1 MKLEEFLTDE
11 NIKLNL
17 GSRKKASVIGEL
29 VELLPVGES
38 IKSMLKDNLLKRE
51 KMGSTGV
58 GKGIAIPHCRSVLV
72 DKLTIIIGRSKRGI
86 DFDAQDGK
94 PVHLLFLVV
103 APPQPQPLEYL
114 VILGEIAKLSKKI
127 VKHPDILKIDEK
139 EKFLNVLFDIERK
152 LEKRRR

>member
-1 MKLEEFLTDE
+1 MKLGEFLTE
-11 NIKLNL
+11 KNIKLNL
-17 GSRKKASVIGEL
+17 ASKKKAGVIGEL
-29 VELLPVGES
+29 VELLSVGER

-72 DKLTIIIGRSKRGI
+72 DKLTVIIGRSKRGI
-86 DFDAQDGK
+86 DYDAQDGK
-94 PVHLLFLVV
+94 PVHLLFLIV

-114 VILGEIAKLSKKI
+114 VILGEIAKLSKEI

-139 EKFLNVLFDIERK
+139 ERFLNVLFDIERK
-152 LEKRRR
+152 LEKRGK

>member
-1 MKLEEFLTDE
+1 MKLGEFLTE
-11 NIKLNL
+11 KNIKLNL
-17 GSRKKASVIGEL
+17 ASKKKAGVIGEL
-29 VELLPVGES
+29 VELLSVGER

-72 DKLTIIIGRSKRGI
+72 DKLTVIIGRSKRGI
-86 DFDAQDGK
+86 DYDAQDGK
-94 PVHLLFLVV
+94 PVHLLFLIV

-114 VILGEIAKLSKKI
+114 VILGEIAKLSKEI

-139 EKFLNVLFDIERK
+139 ERFLNVLFDIERK
-152 LEKRRR
+152 LEKKGK

>member
-17 GSRKKASVIGEL
+17 GSRKKESVIGEL

-94 PVHLLFLVV
+94 PVHLLFLIV
-103 APPQPQPLEYL
+103 APPQPRPLEYL

-139 EKFLNVLFDIERK
+139 ERFLNVLFDIERK

>member
-1 MKLEEFLTDE
+1 MKLGEFLTEE

-17 GSRKKASVIGEL
+17 ASKKKAGVIGEL
-29 VELLPVGES
+29 VELLSVGER

-72 DKLTIIIGRSKRGI
+72 DKLTVIIGRSKRGI
-86 DFDAQDGK
+86 DYDAQDGK
-94 PVHLLFLVV
+94 PVHLLFLIV

-114 VILGEIAKLSKKI
+114 VILGEIAKLSKEI

-139 EKFLNVLFDIERK
+139 ERFLNVLFDIERK
-152 LEKRRR
+152 LEKRGK

>member
-1 MKLEEFLTDE
+1 MKLGEFLTEE

-17 GSRKKASVIGEL
+17 ASKKKAGVIGEL
-29 VELLPVGES
+29 VELLSVGER

-72 DKLTIIIGRSKRGI
+72 DKLTVIIGRSKRGI
-86 DFDAQDGK
+86 DYDAQDGK
-94 PVHLLFLVV
+94 PVHLLFLIV

-114 VILGEIAKLSKKI
+114 VILGEIAKLSKEI

-139 EKFLNVLFDIERK
+139 ERFLNVLFDIERK
-152 LEKRRR
+152 LEKKGK

>member
-17 GSRKKASVIGEL
+17 GSRKKASVIEEL
-29 VELLPVGES
+29 VELLPVEES

-103 APPQPQPLEYL
+103 APPQPRPLEYL

-139 EKFLNVLFDIERK
+139 ERFLNVLFDIERK